1 MAKGTKYFDFITEKK
16 DTTNKFVGT
25 NENFTG
31 NTYKGFKGLLSGRN
45 LKGSVFLLI
54 KIIY

>member
-1 MAKGTKYFDFITEKK
+1 MAKGTKNFDFIMEKK

-31 NTYKGFKGLLSGRN
+31 NTYKGFKGLLSSRN